1 MIKKRINQQIKYM
14 LHHDYSEEKFENI
27 IMKKALDSDDICYY
41 FDIGLGCDYRGTK
54 LEKAVKEYLYKI
66 KLHDII

>member
-14 LHHDYSEEKFENI
+14 LHHDYSEEKFESI
-27 IMKKALDSDDICYY
+27 VMKALDSDDVCYY
-41 FDIGLGCDYRGTK
+41 FDIGSDCDCRGTK

-66 KLHDII
+66 KLQDVI